1 MCVCLHVRARV
12 CVCVFMPVCV
22 FLVTFSRAHTHTA
35 TEYHLG
41 LLKAKL
47 AKYRAQLIEGPKTS
61 GPKVRPKSC
70 HPLWPVLTCV
80 EEVTTKT

>member
-1 MCVCLHVRARV
+1 MV
-12 CVCVFMPVCV
+12 CVCDCVVVCI
-22 FLVTFSRAHTHTA
+22 LA

-61 GPKVRPKSC
+61 GQKVSSIFCCMPRFSLQGAWKSFDIFQTFLFEIRFDTLLI
-70 HPLWPVLTCV
+70 HV
-80 EEVTTKT
+80 